1 MTDSGPTVKIVA
13 AASAGA
19 TVLVFAQVT
28 LAVLIPVII
37 GVALVMLGIA
47 IAYRAPAAIGLLAV
61 LATMAFSVEVP
72 TLTDAE
78 GVLRAAIS
86 VFAPAITLA
95 WAALSAEPGDERSVP
110 VVSRPNAL
118 LVGTAAALLLAVPLF
133 VFLVGVFLP
142 TVSIRIST
150 MAEVSILLACVTA
163 SGIILNRSAPKRTE
177 TAPKESAVE
186 EET

>member
-1 MTDSGPTVKIVA
+1 VSDSGSIIKVVA

-28 LAVLIPVII
+28 LAVLIPVVI
-37 GVALVMLGIA
+37 GVGLVMLGIA
-47 IAYRAPAAIGLLAV
+47 IAYRAPAAIGLLAI

-86 VFAPAITLA
+86 VFSPAVILA
-95 WAALSAEPGDERSVP
+95 WAALSAEPGDERSIP
-110 VVSRPNAL
+110 IMSRPNAV
-118 LVGTAAALLLAVPLF
+118 LVGTVAALLLAVPLF
-133 VFLVGVFLP
+133 VFLVGVLFP
-142 TVSIRIST
+142 TVSTRVST
-150 MAEVSILLACVTA
+150 MAEISILLACITA
-163 SGIILNRSAPKRTE
+163 SGMILNRSTPKRVGTTIAE
-177 TAPKESAVE
+177 PAAE